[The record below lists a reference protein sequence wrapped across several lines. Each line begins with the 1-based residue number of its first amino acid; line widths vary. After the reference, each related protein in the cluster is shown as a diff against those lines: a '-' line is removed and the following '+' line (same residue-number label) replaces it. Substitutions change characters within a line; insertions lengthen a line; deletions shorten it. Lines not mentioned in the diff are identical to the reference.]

1 MITSIWKSI
10 RADKIDP
17 VYLIVGSE
25 SYFITKTLDLL
36 KTQMASDSEL
46 DAASYD
52 LEEVP
57 VGHVLEEADT
67 IPFFSDRK
75 LVIARNASFLKAAE
89 RGKEKVNHDLKALE
103 AWLEHPPTT
112 SVTVFVAP
120 YEKLDERKKIVKL
133 MKKHVVL
140 IEAKA
145 LQPHELE
152 SWMAHEAKTQG
163 KTLQRQAAQRLIEL
177 AGTDLTLL
185 ASELEKMALYLG
197 SEQEEITEQLIQE
210 MTSRTLE
217 QDAFKML
224 QAYLDGDIKTALSVY
239 YDLLRQKEEPVA
251 LAALLASQIRFMVHV
266 YYLQKKGYHAQQISK
281 QLKAHPYRVKLL
293 VEKRRQISEQRLL
306 QVLGDLADIDLQLKT
321 TSGNR
326 ERVLEFFLMKRAGH
340 NQQMAK

>member
-17 VYLIVGSE
+17 VYLIVGTE
-25 SYFITKTLDLL
+25 SYFITKTLELL
-36 KTQMASDSEL
+36 KNQMASSAETDLAHFDL
-46 DAASYD
+46 D
-52 LEEVP
+52 EVP

-67 IPFFSDRK
+67 IPFFSERK

-89 RGKEKVNHDLKALE
+89 RGKEKINHDLKALE
-103 AWLEHPPTT
+103 NWLENPPATC
-112 SVTVFVAP
+112 VTVFVAP

-145 LQPHELE
+145 LQPHDLE
-152 SWMAHEAKTQG
+152 SWLAHEAKAHG
-163 KTLQRQAAQRLIEL
+163 KSLSRPAAQRLIEL
-177 AGTDLTLL
+177 AGTNLTLL
-185 ASELEKMALYLG
+185 ASEIEKMSLYLG
-197 SEQEEITEQLIQE
+197 AEEEEVTGDLIEQ
-210 MTSRTLE
+210 MTARTLE

-224 QAYLDGDIKTALSVY
+224 QAYLDGDVATALSVY

-293 VEKRRQISEQRLL
+293 VEKRRQISEARLL
-306 QVLGDLADIDLQLKT
+306 EVLGDLADIDLQLKT
-321 TSGNR
+321 VSGNR
-326 ERVLEFFLMKRAGH
+326 ERVLEFFLMKRAVH
-340 NQQMAK
+340 NKR

>member
-17 VYLIVGSE
+17 VYLIVGTE
-25 SYFITKTLDLL
+25 SYFITKTIELL
-36 KTQMASDSEL
+36 KAQMAEAGETDVSNFDL
-46 DAASYD
+46 D
-52 LEEVP
+52 EVP

-75 LVIARNASFLKAAE
+75 LIIARNASFLKAAE
-89 RGKEKVNHDLKALE
+89 RGKEKINHDLKSLE
-103 AWLEHPPTT
+103 AWLENPPAT

-133 MKKHVVL
+133 MKKNVVL
-140 IEAKA
+140 IEAKS

-152 SWMAHEAKTQG
+152 SWIAHKAKSHG
-163 KTLQRQAAQRLIEL
+163 KILERQSAQKLIEM
-177 AGTDLTLL
+177 AGTNLTLL
-185 ASELEKMALYLG
+185 ASEIEKMSLYLG
-197 SEQEEITEQLIQE
+197 SEQEEISQELIE
-210 MTSRTLE
+210 DMTARTLE

-224 QAYLDGDIKTALSVY
+224 QAYLDGDIQTALSVY

-293 VEKRRQISEQRLL
+293 VEKRRQISEARLL

-321 TSGNR
+321 VSGNR

-340 NQQMAK
+340 AKKSS

>member
-17 VYLIVGSE
+17 VYLIVGTE

-36 KTQMASDSEL
+36 KTQMASASEL

-89 RGKEKVNHDLKALE
+89 RGKEKINHDLKALE
-103 AWLEHPPTT
+103 AWLEHPPAT

-140 IEAKA
+140 IEAKS

-152 SWMAHEAKTQG
+152 SWMAHEAKTHG

-281 QLKAHPYRVKLL
+281 QLKAHPYRVNLL